1 MEWPGAMTVL
11 RILLYILLSVAGLF
25 LAIVL
30 LWALTGFLYSLT
42 VTKKVYKKST
52 WLARFLGAFTCGGCC
67 IVPRAHVKVEGK
79 ELIPRDTRFVYV
91 ANHRS
96 RFDPMV
102 VMYKLASF
110 RIAFISKPSNFKI
123 PCFGKV
129 LRKMCFL
136 EIDREDPRNA
146 METIDDASEIL
157 STGAASIG
165 FYPEGTR
172 SADGTLGPF
181 HGFMFRIAKNAD
193 VPVVVAVTYGTQD
206 IAKRFPFPGGARV
219 TIRIIGVLDRDFVR
233 SHKPVEISEKVETMM
248 RNELG
253 Q

>member
-1 MEWPGAMTVL
+1 MTAL
-11 RILLYILLSVAGLF
+11 RVFLYAILSVAGLF

-30 LWALTGFLYSLT
+30 LWALVGFLYSLT
-42 VTKKVYKKST
+42 VTKKVYRKST
-52 WLARFLGAFTCGGCC
+52 ALARFLGAFTCGACC

-102 VMYKLASF
+102 VMYRLARY
-110 RIAFISKPSNFKI
+110 RIAFISKPSNFRI
-123 PCFGKV
+123 PCFGKI

-136 EIDREDPRNA
+136 EIDREDPRVA
-146 METIDDASEIL
+146 METIENASEIL
-157 STGAASIG
+157 RTGAASIG

-172 SADGTLGPF
+172 SMDGKLGPF

-206 IAKRFPFPGGARV
+206 IAKKFPFPGGARV
-219 TIRIIGVLDRDFVR
+219 TIRILGVLDRDFVR
-233 SHKPVEISEKVETMM
+233 SHKPVEISEKVEAMI
-248 RNELG
+248 REELG

>member
-1 MEWPGAMTVL
+1 MTVL
-11 RILLYILLSVAGLF
+11 RILLYAILSVAGLF
-25 LAIVL
+25 LSTVL
-30 LWALTGFLYSLT
+30 LWALVGFLYSLT
-42 VTKKVYKKST
+42 VTKKVYRKST
-52 WLARFLGAFTCGGCC
+52 ALARFLGAFTCGACC

-79 ELIPRDTRFVYV
+79 ELIPSDTRFVYV

-102 VMYKLASF
+102 VMYKLARY
-110 RIAFISKPSNFKI
+110 RIAFISKPSNFRI
-123 PCFGKV
+123 PCFGKI

-136 EIDREDPRNA
+136 EIDREDPRVA
-146 METIDDASEIL
+146 METIEDASEIL
-157 STGAASIG
+157 RTGASSIG

-172 SADGTLGPF
+172 SMDGKLGPF

-206 IAKRFPFPGGARV
+206 IAKKFPFPGGARV
-219 TIRIIGVLDRDFVR
+219 TIRILGVLDRDFVR
-233 SHKPVEISEKVETMM
+233 SHKPVEISDAVEAMI
-248 RNELG
+248 REELG

>member
-1 MEWPGAMTVL
+1 MTVL
-11 RILLYILLSVAGLF
+11 KIVLYALLSVAGLF

-79 ELIPRDTRFVYV
+79 EMLPGDTRFVYV

-102 VMYKLASF
+102 VMYKLAKY

-123 PCFGKV
+123 PCFGKI

-136 EIDREDPRNA
+136 EIDRKDPKIA
-146 METIDDASEIL
+146 MQTIDDATEIL
-157 STGAASIG
+157 GTGAASIG

-172 SADGTLGPF
+172 SMDGTLGQF
-181 HGFMFRIAKNAD
+181 HGFMFRIAKNAE

-206 IAKRFPFPGGARV
+206 IAKKFPFPGGARV
-219 TIRIIGVLDRDFVR
+219 IIRIIGVLDKDYVR
-233 SHKPVEISEKVETMM
+233 NHKPVEISEKVEAMM
-248 RNELG
+248 REELG

>member
-1 MEWPGAMTVL
+1 MTVL
-11 RILLYILLSVAGLF
+11 KIVLYALLSVAGLF

-79 ELIPRDTRFVYV
+79 EMLPGDTRFVYV

-102 VMYKLASF
+102 VMYKLAKY

-123 PCFGKV
+123 PCFGKI

-136 EIDREDPRNA
+136 EIDRKDPKIA
-146 METIDDASEIL
+146 MQTIDDATEIL
-157 STGAASIG
+157 DTGAASIG

-172 SADGTLGPF
+172 SMDGTLGQF
-181 HGFMFRIAKNAD
+181 HGFMFRIAKNAE

-206 IAKRFPFPGGARV
+206 IAKKFPFPGGARV
-219 TIRIIGVLDRDFVR
+219 IIRIIGVLDKDYVR
-233 SHKPVEISEKVETMM
+233 NHKPVEISEKVEAMM
-248 RNELG
+248 REELG

>member
-1 MEWPGAMTVL
+1 MTVL
-11 RILLYILLSVAGLF
+11 KIVLYALLSVAGLF

-30 LWALTGFLYSLT
+30 LWAITGFLYSLT

-67 IVPRAHVKVEGK
+67 LVPRAHVKVEGK
-79 ELIPRDTRFVYV
+79 ELLPVDTRFVYV

-102 VMYKLASF
+102 VMYKLAKF

-123 PCFGKV
+123 PCFGKI

-136 EIDREDPRNA
+136 EIDREDPKIA
-146 METIDDASEIL
+146 MQTIDDASEIL

-172 SADGTLGPF
+172 SMDGTLGQF

-219 TIRIIGVLDRDFVR
+219 TIRIIGVLDRDYVR
-233 SHKPVEISEKVETMM
+233 NHKPVEISEKVEAMM
-248 RNELG
+248 REELG